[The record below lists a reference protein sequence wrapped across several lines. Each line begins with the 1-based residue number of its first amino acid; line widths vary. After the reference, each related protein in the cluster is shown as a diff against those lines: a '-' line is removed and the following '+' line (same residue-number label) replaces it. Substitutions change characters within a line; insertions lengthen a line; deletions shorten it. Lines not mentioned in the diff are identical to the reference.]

1 MSRPASHERPSA
13 FRRRHSRLDRLRPP
27 QICRGALAVGPRTPR
42 RARGNREAASGTFP
56 GTASGARAELAAAK
70 TTSALTAGLG
80 YAAER
85 SPLPGSPPR
94 HLFRPG
100 RPVQPVYLRPHRHPR
115 SRRCSSKAGT
125 AAGQALHGYTLEF
138 PTELVPLARPR
149 RGRALG
155 RAVLAAFA
163 FIVVSRE
170 QIRAAGAPDPYRRHR
185 HTPGLDAIGTALAA
199 PEPCPD

>member
-1 MSRPASHERPSA
+1 MPRSVGRWPPNSAPCARQSRSCERNLSRHRQRRASRACCCENNVGADR
-13 FRRRHSRLDRLRPP
+13 RLRVRCGTQPAAGKP
-27 QICRGALAVGPRTPR
+27 T
-42 RARGNREAASGTFP
+42 AAS
-56 GTASGARAELAAAK
+56 L
-70 TTSALTAGLG
+70 
-80 YAAER
+80 
-85 SPLPGSPPR
+85 SPR
-94 HLFRPG
+94 

-115 SRRCSSKAGT
+115 SRRCPSKAGT